1 MMILSDGN
9 DIVDIAQTD
18 SNVPTGSQNAIELE
32 VETANKK
39 FGIVQFLENVN
50 CESILGQEVTLSFQ
64 AQATANLDDVRAA
77 IIAWDGTEDAPT
89 KDIINSWE
97 AEGSNPT
104 LVSNFTFENTELGVY
119 DTEQLS
125 KLLSVLSDDVT
136 YNVAKSN
143 DTAIA
148 LEVNDQHSSVNFML
162 SDKSVI
168 NQPPALKQLPDFQVK
183 IKVDRQFINRFISGK
198 GALSDTETFT
208 VLSDGAD
215 TKVVIGYAS
224 INTNR
229 VTIPVVTTESS
240 EIKNV
245 SFNANLFK
253 DVLVA
258 NKECESA
265 TLEVSEGGLARI
277 NFKVD
282 DYDVTYYLVAVQD
295 VD

>member
-1 MMILSDGN
+1 MEKVKLTRFIDKYHLG
-9 DIVDIAQTD
+9 
-18 SNVPTGSQNAIELE
+18 G
-32 VETANKK
+32 
-39 FGIVQFLENVN
+39 NVN
-50 CESILGQEVTLSFQ
+50 AV
-64 AQATANLDDVRAA
+64 V
-77 IIAWDGTEDAPT
+77 
-89 KDIINSWE
+89 INSKNDKLSTRFITGDKALLGE
-97 AEGSNPT
+97 LSVN
-104 LVSNFTFENTELGVY
+104 NFTFTDTELGVY

-136 YNVAKSN
+136 YDLKSSG
-143 DTAIA
+143 DKAIA
-148 LEVNDQHSSVNFML
+148 LEVTDQHSSVNFML

-183 IKVDRQFINRFISGK
+183 IKVDTQFILRFISGK
-198 GALSDTETFT
+198 SALSDTETFT
-208 VLSDGAD
+208 VLSDGTD
-215 TKVVIGYAS
+215 TKVIIGYAS

-240 EIKNV
+240 KIKNV

>member
-1 MMILSDGN
+1 MEKVKLTRFIDKYHLG
-9 DIVDIAQTD
+9 
-18 SNVPTGSQNAIELE
+18 G
-32 VETANKK
+32 
-39 FGIVQFLENVN
+39 NVN
-50 CESILGQEVTLSFQ
+50 AV
-64 AQATANLDDVRAA
+64 V
-77 IIAWDGTEDAPT
+77 
-89 KDIINSWE
+89 INSKNNKLNTRFITGDKALLGE
-97 AEGSNPT
+97 LS
-104 LVSNFTFENTELGVY
+104 VDNFDFDATELGVY

-136 YNVAKSN
+136 YNLKSSG
-143 DTAIA
+143 DKAIA
-148 LEVNDQHSSVNFML
+148 LEVSDQHSSVNFML

-168 NQPPALKQLPDFQVK
+168 NQPPALKQLPEFQVK
-183 IKVDRQFINRFISGK
+183 IKVDTQFIVRFISGK
-198 GALSDTETFT
+198 SALSDTETFT
-208 VLSDGAD
+208 VISDDNGVQ
-215 TKVVIGYAS
+215 VVIGYAS

-229 VTIPVVTTESS
+229 VTIPVQTEEAES
-240 EIKNV
+240 INNV

-265 TLEVSEGGLARI
+265 TLEVAQDGLARI